1 MIRYLTYSKVEITN
15 VSESTGKDIPT
26 IPLRALFEGRDNNL
40 AHELTPN
47 LRPLRAA
54 FRKSDQISKLNTLAT
69 HFHTNNLVRKEE
81 LIPFLYIQRQT
92 FAKREV
98 C

>member
-15 VSESTGKDIPT
+15 ISESTGKDIPT

-54 FRKSDQISKLNTLAT
+54 FRKSDQISKQNTSAT
-69 HFHTNNLVRKEE
+69 HFYTYNLPRNQN
-81 LIPFLYIQRQT
+81 LIPSQHSQRQT
-92 FAKREV
+92 FAKREG
-98 C
+98 